1 MKPTGVSSDGF
12 HTKKI
17 SKVKRRPAQSQHL
30 ADRETARQA
39 LIAAIDKSRS
49 SQLRVS
55 LSEWRGNRQR
65 RDQGSHCHHTRHL
78 FQHER
83 RRHARREAVA

>member
-1 MKPTGVSSDGF
+1 MKPTGVSSDEF

-55 LSEWRGNRQR
+55 LSEWRGNRR
-65 RDQGSHCHHTRHL
+65 A
-78 FQHER
+78 EI
-83 RRHARREAVA
+83 REATATIPASISTRAQASRST